1 MDLKRYLKY
10 IGITNKGKQSKILS
24 IHKKA
29 LENQYRVSKV
39 KEMLESTKLEE
50 GAIDNII
57 RYVIDL
63 DFRDKMNKEI
73 EKKGSRTWGL

>member
-1 MDLKRYLKY
+1 MADFDEKAPDE
-10 IGITNKGKQSKILS
+10 KISRS
-24 IHKKA
+24 IDRWKKA

-39 KEMLESTKLEE
+39 KEMLESAKLEE

-73 EKKGSRTWGL
+73 EKKGSGIWGL